1 MTPDPDHVVAA
12 LTDPG
17 AGANAFRQL
26 MATPSPPAATIAATG
41 NVAIGVLHAA
51 YLDSWAIPEQ
61 ISVVG
66 FDDIP
71 QSAFTAPPLTTV
83 HNPIVEIATLA
94 IDLAVSRGVAA
105 PAHHVLA
112 PGFTIRATTGPAPS

>member
-1 MTPDPDHVVAA
+1 V
-12 LTDPG
+12 
-17 AGANAFRQL
+17 
-26 MATPSPPAATIAATG
+26 IW
-41 NVAIGVLHAA
+41 
-51 YLDSWAIPEQ
+51 YEQ

-71 QSAFTAPPLTTV
+71 QAAFTAPPLTTV
-83 HNPIVEIATLA
+83 HNPIVEIASLA
-94 IDLAVSRGVAA
+94 IDLAVSRDISP